1 MARTMHLP
9 SEGEL
14 PAGPVRDFAELLFG
28 LYRKAHRPAL
38 RDVSEAIRRNDDLHG
53 TASPETIRR
62 MLLGTTVPVRWA
74 IVEAVY
80 LTLCDLAG
88 LDPGDAG
95 LDTDNQDPWG
105 ADPPPSVSSLVEA
118 AWHKVL
124 DDPHQSFRQPARRD
138 SAGFDPSGGPP
149 GWDDDDI

>member
-9 SEGEL
+9 SEMDL
-14 PAGPVRDFAELLFG
+14 PPGPVRDFAELLFW
-28 LYRKAHRPAL
+28 LYRQAHRPAL
-38 RDVSEAIRRNDDLHG
+38 RDVSGAIRRNDDLHG

-88 LDPGDAG
+88 LEPDDAG
-95 LDTDNQDPWG
+95 PEPDNPDPWD
-105 ADPPPSVSSLVEA
+105 ADPPPSIHKLVEN
-118 AWHKVL
+118 AWHEVL
-124 DDPHQSFRQPARRD
+124 DDPDQGYRRPASRD
-138 SAGFDPSGGPP
+138 GAEFDPQGPP
-149 GWDDDDI
+149 GSDDDDI